1 MQIITKSYFDNQNY
15 LSIPLA
21 ILDPSGAPS
30 NATELDN
37 LCIKIERDVMLNSL
51 GLTLYNEFKVLDSVS
66 IELPVNARWKALV
79 QGEEYDEKVWEGLD
93 NDYSLIAYRIFE
105 NFTHDTDTRLSANG
119 VTKVQAENAENKTP
133 AYLITNSNNEFIK
146 KYQGEMLKEPYIY
159 DNFIDWFGH
168 QEEIE
173 RSMYGYLVDK
183 KALFP
188 EWKQI
193 NFRIYE
199 SKNSFGI

>member
-1 MQIITKSYFDNQNY
+1 MQLITKAYFDKQNY

-21 ILDPSGAPS
+21 VLDPSGTPS

-37 LCIKIERDVMLNSL
+37 LCIKIEREVMLNSL
-51 GLTLYNEFKVLDSVS
+51 GLTLYNEFKALTSTT
-66 IELPVNARWKALV
+66 IELPANARFKALV
-79 QGEEYDEKVWEGLD
+79 QGEEYDEKVWEGLI

-105 NFTHDTDTRLSANG
+105 TFTHDTNTRLSANG

-133 AYLITNSNNEFIK
+133 AYMITNSNNEFIR
-146 KYQGEMLKEPYIY
+146 KYQGELLKEPYIY

-173 RSMYGYLVDK
+173 RSMYTYLVDK

-188 EWKQI
+188 EWKQV

>member
-1 MQIITKSYFDNQNY
+1 MQLITKSYFANQNY

-37 LCIKIERDVMLNSL
+37 LCIKIEREVMLNAL
-51 GLTLYNEFKVLDSVS
+51 GLTLYKLFFALDSTS
-66 IELPVNARWKALV
+66 IELPANARWKALV
-79 QGEEYDEKVWEGLD
+79 YGQEYEEKVWEGLV
-93 NDYSLIAYRIFE
+93 NEYSLIGYRIFE
-105 NFTHDTDTRLSANG
+105 TFTHDTNTRLSANG
-119 VTKVQAENAENKTP
+119 VTKVDAQNAENKTP
-133 AYLITNSNNEFIK
+133 AYMITNSNNEFIK
-146 KYQGEMLKEPYIY
+146 KYQGQMLKEPYIY
-159 DNFIDWFGH
+159 DNFIDYFGH

-173 RSMYGYLVDK
+173 RSMYAYLIDK

-188 EWKQI
+188 EWKQE